1 MNNINNF
8 MAFLNWLGKDQQ
20 IKLNAYKFYASV
32 SYETNVQQLSFYN
45 KSLKL
50 YISTD
55 SQQIGKVFIPEL
67 DENIYFT
74 EFNPRYQIFIFD
86 ENKEELIIKSK
97 FPSSYKKYST
107 YTVTIR
113 NIKKI

>member
-20 IKLNAYKFYASV
+20 IKLNAYKFNASV

-45 KSLKL
+45 KTLEL

-67 DENIYFT
+67 DENTFFT
-74 EFNPRYQIFIFD
+74 EFTPIYQIFIFD
-86 ENKEELIIKSK
+86 ENKEELLIQSK
-97 FPSSYKKYST
+97 VPSAYKKYST

-113 NIKKI
+113 NIVKI

>member
-45 KSLKL
+45 KSLEL
-50 YISTD
+50 YIYL
-55 SQQIGKVFIPEL
+55 QIANKLVKYSFL
-67 DENIYFT
+67 NWMK
-74 EFNPRYQIFIFD
+74 IFISQNLTLD
-86 ENKEELIIKSK
+86 
-97 FPSSYKKYST
+97 
-107 YTVTIR
+107 IR
-113 NIKKI
+113 FSFLMKIKKN